1 MARPTHLNPTIGSD
15 RSCTNDS
22 DALANILV
30 IDDNPDNRR
39 IISILLRNRGYRV
52 WQAFSGESAFEQ
64 LKQMQPD
71 LILLDIMMPQMDGYE
86 VCKLLKTKKQ
96 TRDIPVIFLSALDE
110 ATDKVK
116 AFEAGGADFISRP
129 FQIPEAI
136 ARIQHQLT
144 IKQQQ
149 QAFVR
154 QNRQLQ
160 LEIWER
166 QQAEEAWQ
174 ESQRFIHSIAEASTS
189 ILYVYDLLEY
199 RYIYTNRELTNV
211 LGYTLEDIQQ
221 QTKFPQS
228 AIHPED
234 MEAVIEHFQSFDRL
248 APGDKLE
255 IEYRIQHKNGQWRW
269 LLSRDT
275 VFTQTPEGKTQQIVG
290 TATDITDRKQAEAA
304 LHAANRELEKL
315 ASLDGLTQVANR
327 RCFDEFLDREM
338 RRMVREGSCLA
349 LILCD
354 VDYFKK
360 YNDRY
365 GHQAGDRC
373 LQQVARALRHAVRR
387 PADLV
392 ARYGGEE
399 FAVILP
405 NTDTNGAIRVAELI
419 QENVRELQLVHEA
432 SETSDVVTLSMGISH
447 GVPSEEFLP
456 EDAIAAAD
464 KALYE
469 AKARG
474 RNQFR
479 VFEGSSSSDPVKPQ
493 I

>member
-15 RSCTNDS
+15 RSCRQS
-22 DALANILV
+22 PKALADILV

-39 IISILLRNRGYRV
+39 IISMMLWNRGYRV
-52 WQAFSGESAFEQ
+52 QQAFCGESALERVEEI
-64 LKQMQPD
+64 QPD
-71 LILLDIMMPQMDGYE
+71 LILLDIMMPRMDGYE
-86 VCKLLKTKKQ
+86 VCRSLKAKKQ
-96 TRDIPVIFLSALDE
+96 TRDIPIIFLSALDD
-110 ATDKVK
+110 AADKVK
-116 AFEAGGADFISRP
+116 AFEAGGADYISRP
-129 FQIPEAI
+129 FQIPEVL
-136 ARIQHQLT
+136 ARIENQLT
-144 IKQQQ
+144 IERQRK
-149 QAFVR
+149 AFEQ

-211 LGYTLEDIQQ
+211 LGYTFIDIGQQ
-221 QTKFPQS
+221 SRFPQS
-228 AIHPED
+228 AIHPKD
-234 MEAVIEHFQSFDRL
+234 VEAVTAHFQSFDRL

-327 RCFDEFLDREM
+327 RCFDEFLDREL
-338 RRMVREGSCLA
+338 RRMTRERSSLS

-373 LQQVARALRHAVRR
+373 LQQVAGALRHAVRR

-405 NTDTNGAIRVAELI
+405 NTDANGAIRVAELI
-419 QENVRELQLVHEA
+419 QQEIHQLQLVHEG
-432 SETSDVVTLSMGISH
+432 SETSPLVTLSMGISDAM
-447 GVPSEEFLP
+447 PSTENLP

-474 RNQFR
+474 RNQFC
-479 VFEGSSSSDPVKPQ
+479 VFDK

>member
-1 MARPTHLNPTIGSD
+1 
-15 RSCTNDS
+15 
-22 DALANILV
+22 
-30 IDDNPDNRR
+30 
-39 IISILLRNRGYRV
+39 
-52 WQAFSGESAFEQ
+52 
-64 LKQMQPD
+64 
-71 LILLDIMMPQMDGYE
+71 MPLMDGYQ
-86 VCKLLKTKKQ
+86 VCRSLKAKNQ

-110 ATDKVK
+110 AADKVK
-116 AFEAGGADFISRP
+116 AFEAGGADYISRP
-129 FQIPEAI
+129 FQLPEVL
-136 ARIQHQLT
+136 ARIEHQLT
-144 IKQQQ
+144 IQHQRK
-149 QAFVR
+149 AFEQ

-211 LGYTLEDIQQ
+211 LGYTLSDILQQ
-221 QTKFPQS
+221 PKFPQS

-234 MEAVIEHFQSFDRL
+234 VEAVAAHFQSFDRL
-248 APGDKLE
+248 LPGDKLE

-290 TATDITDRKQAEAA
+290 TATDITDRKLAEAA
-304 LHAANRELEKL
+304 LHAANRELKKL

-327 RCFDEFLDREM
+327 RCFDEFLDREV
-338 RRMVREGSCLA
+338 RRMARERGSLS

-373 LQQVARALRHAVRR
+373 LQQVAGALRRAIRR

-405 NTDTNGAIRVAELI
+405 NTDLNGAIRVAELI
-419 QENVRELQLVHEA
+419 EREMQQLQLVHEA
-432 SETSDVVTLSMGISH
+432 SETSDLVTLSLGISQAF
-447 GVPSEEFLP
+447 PSAKFLP

-464 KALYE
+464 KALYA
-469 AKARG
+469 AKAKG
-474 RNQFR
+474 RNQFC
-479 VFEGSSSSDPVKPQ
+479 VFDD
-493 I
+493 